1 MRRLIFF
8 FVIQLFADHAWSCA
22 VCLCG
27 DPSLTLFGLEKS
39 YPGQW
44 RLSLDSVFREEKVG
58 QAGLNQQQLDDARV
72 NFNVSHHFNSRFSL
86 ALTLPY
92 VHKKLRFANLSE
104 QEVTDFGDI
113 ELSSRYTW
121 LDRPRHQFHLQFNV
135 RLPTAEQQRDQQNQ
149 PLNLDVQAG
158 TGAYLPKIGL
168 SYGYFRY
175 PWLFYSS
182 FQWQIGGDQGFQGF
196 KPGSAWLTTFSSQ
209 YAFTPRLALA
219 LGLDS
224 RFAEKN
230 SFYNEKDRDS
240 GGNIHF
246 LSAKLLWRVN
256 QHWLLEAT
264 MQQPILEQLN
274 GTLTE
279 KTNYRFG
286 LIYDF

>member
-1 MRRLIFF
+1 MMRLTFF
-8 FVIQLFADHAWSCA
+8 FIIQIFALNAWSCA

-44 RLSLDSVFREEKVG
+44 RLSVDSVFREEKVG
-58 QAGLNQQQLDDARV
+58 KAEINQQHLDDARV
-72 NFNVSHHFNSRFSL
+72 NFNLSYHLNSRLGF

-92 VHKKLRFANLSE
+92 VHKKLRFANLSR
-104 QEVTDFGDI
+104 QEVSAFGDL
-113 ELSSRYTW
+113 ELSSRYSL
-121 LDRPRHQFHLQFNV
+121 LDMSRQQLHLHFNL
-135 RLPTAEQQRDQQNQ
+135 RLPTAEEQYNPQGQ

-158 TGAYLPKIGL
+158 TGAYLPKIGM

-182 FQWQIGGDQGFQGF
+182 WQWQIGGDQGFQGF
-196 KPGSAWLTTFSSQ
+196 KPGSAWLTTFSTQ
-209 YAFTPRLALA
+209 YALTPRVAVA
-219 LGLDS
+219 FAVDS
-224 RFAEKN
+224 RFSQKN
-230 SFYNEKDRDS
+230 QFFTQKDQDS
-240 GGNIHF
+240 GGSIHF
-246 LSAKLLWRVN
+246 LSSKFLWRMN
-256 QHWLLEAT
+256 QHWLVEASI
-264 MQQPILEQLN
+264 QQPILEQLN